1 MKLLDWWFNHY
12 KRSSCAEAQTVTALS
27 VTGLDWT
34 CWDTPVFTSNRDST
48 IVQLITCHAF
58 THTHTRSRGC
68 AFHIAAIPFHRRVAL
83 WDSHIQTEKVREA
96 KKKQEYFWVS
106 RYPEHGSSTTHHTL
120 NPWREAE
127 CAHDPASTTLD
138 LQPYLRNISFLF
150 SFFFLLSLFQRSK
163 HWGEVAKTEESYKSV
178 NQQWHFCSSTQQW
191 IPPASS
197 IRTFNGK
204 QKKKT
209 KENLITIKNKH

>member
-58 THTHTRSRGC
+58 THTHTHAHEDVLSTLQL
-68 AFHIAAIPFHRRVAL
+68 FHSTVEWP
-83 WDSHIQTEKVREA
+83 SETHIFRQRKSERP
-96 KKKQEYFWVS
+96 KKNRNIFECHDILNMVLQQ
-106 RYPEHGSSTTHHTL
+106 HTTL

-150 SFFFLLSLFQRSK
+150 FFFFLLSLFQRSK